1 MLEKALEHKQ
11 IDFMGI
17 RKLLGTVSVVLVVV
31 SLASLVVNGL
41 NFGLDFTS
49 GTAVRLN
56 YDQPVVINEV
66 NATLQSNGYDEAV
79 VVNFGSD
86 RDIRILLPVN
96 AEVPE
101 AEQAAQ
107 AVQVGETIAGLLRQE
122 SNANITL
129 QGSDYVSAKVG
140 AELAEQGGL
149 GMLVA
154 LGIIMVYISVRF
166 QFKFSVGAV
175 VALAHD
181 LIITLG
187 IFSITGMEFDLNT
200 LAALLAIIGY
210 SLNDT
215 IVVSDRI
222 RENFRRM
229 RKGTPEEMVN
239 VSLNQTLSRTLITS
253 FTTLLVLLSILFIGG
268 ETTQGFA
275 IALIIGVVIGTY
287 SSIYVASN
295 VILYMRV
302 TREDLM
308 IPVKEGAELDDMP

>member
-1 MLEKALEHKQ
+1 MLEVALADKQ
-11 IDFMGI
+11 IDFMGV
-17 RKLLGTVSVVLVVV
+17 RKIAGSMSAILVLVSLV
-31 SLASLVVNGL
+31 SLAINGL
-41 NFGLDFTS
+41 SLGLDFTS
-49 GTAVRLN
+49 GTAVRLS
-56 YDQPVVINEV
+56 YSEPVVLDEV
-66 NATLQSNGYDEAV
+66 NSTLESNGYEDAV

-86 RDIRILLPVN
+86 RDIRILLSVD

-101 AEQAAQ
+101 SEQAAQ
-107 AVQVGETIAGLLRQE
+107 AAEVGETIASLLRTGTSSE
-122 SNANITL
+122 ITL
-129 QGSDYVSAKVG
+129 LGSDYVSAKVG
-140 AELAEQGGL
+140 EELAEQGGL
-149 GMLVA
+149 GMLVS
-154 LGIIMVYISVRF
+154 LGIIMVYIAVRF

-187 IFSITGMEFDLNT
+187 IFSLFRLEFNLNT

-229 RKGTPEEMVN
+229 RRGTPEEMVN
-239 VSLNQTLSRTLITS
+239 ASLNQTLSRTLITS
-253 FTTLLVLLSILFIGG
+253 FTTLLVLVSILFIGG
-268 ETTQGFA
+268 EATQGFA
-275 IALIIGVVIGTY
+275 LALIIGVVVGTY

-295 VILYMRV
+295 IIIMMKV

-308 IPVKEGAELDDMP
+308 EPVREGSEVDDRP

>member
-1 MLEKALEHKQ
+1 MFEDTA

-17 RKLLGTVSVVLVVV
+17 RRMAAIISAALVVV
-31 SLASLVVNGL
+31 SLLSLAINSL
-41 NFGLDFTS
+41 EFGLDFTS
-49 GTAVRLN
+49 GTSVRLSYSETVDVSN
-56 YDQPVVINEV
+56 V
-66 NATLQSNGYDEAV
+66 NQVLQGNGYEDSV
-79 VVNFGSD
+79 VVSFGSD

-96 AEVPE
+96 EDVAIED
-101 AEQAAQ
+101 QATQ
-107 AVQVGETIAGLLRQE
+107 AVEVGESISALLQSE
-122 SNANITL
+122 SSSEITL
-129 QGSDYVSAKVG
+129 LGSDYVSAKVG
-140 AELAEQGGL
+140 QELAEQGGL

-154 LGIIMVYISVRF
+154 LGIIMVYIAVRF

-175 VALAHD
+175 TALAHD

-187 IFSITGMEFDLNT
+187 IFSIFGIEFNLNT

-229 RKGTPEEMVN
+229 RSGSPLEMVN
-239 VSLNQTLSRTLITS
+239 KSLNQTLSRTLITS
-253 FTTLLVLLSILFIGG
+253 LTTLMVLFSILLIGG
-268 ETTQGFA
+268 ESTQGFA

-287 SSIYVASN
+287 SSIYIASN
-295 VILYMRV
+295 VILYMNV

-308 IPVKEGAELDDMP
+308 TPVKEGGDLNDTP